1 MREVDR
7 QDGLLSGSKGEVL
20 SYTARL
26 SPLGKSPSDA
36 PCLSPWFDLLRFNVN
51 RRARAIVRHLRLR
64 RRKRGEAV
72 HQHRQRQDLQA
83 DGCAADLDAAGIAHA
98 AVEQRASV
106 SPANF
111 PRVDGD
117 TQRTR
122 DQDRR
127 RILEDELKG
136 EEERLAKLKSEF
148 NNGEPERRGD
158 ERNFALYKERTQRLQ
173 EDIARTEN
181 NVRALAREMS
191 LLKTQ

>member
-1 MREVDR
+1 MTRLASVL
-7 QDGLLSGSKGEVL
+7 GFVSCALSIGASAQASDIFVCVGENGEKQFTNTGSVKTCKKMDVQPIL
-20 SYTARL
+20 TLPAARVTQ
-26 SPLGKSPSDA
+26 SRTGAQP
-36 PCLSPWFDLLRFNVN
+36 
-51 RRARAIVRHLRLR
+51 
-64 RRKRGEAV
+64 
-72 HQHRQRQDLQA
+72 
-83 DGCAADLDAAGIAHA
+83 

-106 SPANF
+106 SPASF

-122 DQDRR
+122 DSDRR
-127 RILEDELKG
+127 RILEDELRG

>member
-1 MREVDR
+1 MTRFALTLGFV
-7 QDGLLSGSKGEVL
+7 SCAVL
-20 SYTARL
+20 SSGTVAQSSEIFVCIDEHGQKVFQNTGNVKTCKRMDVQPILTVPAARVPQSRTGVQPAL
-26 SPLGKSPSDA
+26 
-36 PCLSPWFDLLRFNVN
+36 
-51 RRARAIVRHLRLR
+51 
-64 RRKRGEAV
+64 
-72 HQHRQRQDLQA
+72 
-83 DGCAADLDAAGIAHA
+83 
-98 AVEQRASV
+98 EQRASV
-106 SPANF
+106 SPASF

-122 DQDRR
+122 DSDRR
-127 RILEDELKG
+127 RILEDELRG

>member
-1 MREVDR
+1 MTRFASAIGFVSCA
-7 QDGLLSGSKGEVL
+7 LLSTGAPAQSSEIFVCVGENGEKQFTNTGNVKTCKRMDVQPIL
-20 SYTARL
+20 TLPASRVQQTRSAVQ
-26 SPLGKSPSDA
+26 PSA
-36 PCLSPWFDLLRFNVN
+36 EP
-51 RRARAIVRHLRLR
+51 
-64 RRKRGEAV
+64 
-72 HQHRQRQDLQA
+72 
-83 DGCAADLDAAGIAHA
+83 
-98 AVEQRASV
+98 RASV
-106 SPANF
+106 SPASF

-122 DQDRR
+122 DSDRR
-127 RILEDELKG
+127 RILEDELKA

-191 LLKTQ
+191 LLKIQ